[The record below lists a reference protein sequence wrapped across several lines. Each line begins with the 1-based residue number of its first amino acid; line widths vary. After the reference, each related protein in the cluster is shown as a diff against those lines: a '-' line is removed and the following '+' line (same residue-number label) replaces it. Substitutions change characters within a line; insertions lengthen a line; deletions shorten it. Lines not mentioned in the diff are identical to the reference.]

1 MKEQLIMVGII
12 AILLA
17 VGLSGCNET
26 QQQINYW
33 EHIEIVP
40 HYTGANY
47 TAEEYYLTYQD
58 YVMAING
65 TIRNLAGEMLKKVEV
80 QVILYDYD
88 GNKKGGGATDLYE
101 VYNLEER
108 DFTHYIYRTNLD
120 SFDDIDWD
128 NIQFEFRTPWN

>member
-1 MKEQLIMVGII
+1 LKEQLIIVGII

-65 TIRNLAGEMLKKVEV
+65 TIRNLAGEMLKKVEIRV
-80 QVILYDYD
+80 KFYDSD
-88 GNKKGGGATDLYE
+88 ETNIGGGTTVEYE
-101 VYNLEER
+101 VHNLEER
-108 DFTHYIYRTNLD
+108 DFTYYAYRNHMSHWD
-120 SFDDIDWD
+120 EVDWD
-128 NIQFEFRTPWN
+128 NVQFEFRTPWD